1 MRGLLLKVYLETR
14 WPVLCFGVG
23 LACIMAV
30 LTWVLPTILGDIEQV
45 FKTIPIIKP
54 LITALLGVN
63 PDSQFSAQMT
73 QAFLW
78 VHPTVL
84 SILWAHEIMYCTR
97 SPAGEIDRGTID
109 FLLGL
114 PVSRW
119 KLHCAETTGWLIS
132 GIAIIGIGILGHIF
146 IAQRFAADM
155 QPSLQVVLMIL
166 CNLLSMY
173 VAVGAMAM
181 LVSAMSDHRNRA
193 MGVVFAVLLVS
204 FLLNFLAQFWKPAQ
218 PWARLSVLEYYRPA
232 EIIQAGAMPW
242 QNIAVLLTTGLT
254 CWIVAAVVLQRR
266 SICTV

>member
-1 MRGLLLKVYLETR
+1 MKGLLLKIFLETR
-14 WPVLCFGVG
+14 WPVMFFGAG
-23 LACIMAV
+23 LAAIMSI
-30 LTWVLPTILGDIEQV
+30 LTWVLPTILGDIEDV
-45 FKTIPIIKP
+45 FQSIPLIKP
-54 LITALLGVN
+54 LLSALLGVD

-84 SILWAHEIMYCTR
+84 CTLWGHEIMYCTR

-119 KLHCAETTGWLIS
+119 KLHIAETIGWLLS
-132 GIAIIGIGILGHIF
+132 GIVIVGIGITGHVVV
-146 IAQRFAADM
+146 AQQFVEQM
-155 QPSLQVVLMIL
+155 QPSLFTISMIL

-173 VAVGAMAM
+173 VAVGAIAM
-181 LVSAMSDHRNRA
+181 LVSSLSDRRNRA
-193 MGVVFAVLLVS
+193 MGVVFAILLIS
-204 FLLNFLAQFWKPAQ
+204 FLLNFLAQFWKPAE

-232 EIIQAGAMPW
+232 EIIQEGALPVT
-242 QNIAVLLTTGLT
+242 NICILLTVGSI
-254 CWIVAAVVLQRR
+254 CWIAAGVILRRR

>member
-1 MRGLLLKVYLETR
+1 MRGLLFKVYLETR

-30 LTWVLPTILGDIEQV
+30 LTWVLPTILADIEQV

-84 SILWAHEIMYCTR
+84 SIVWAHEIMYCTR

-119 KLHCAETTGWLIS
+119 KLHCAETAGWLIS
-132 GIAIIGIGILGHIF
+132 GVVITGIGILGHVL
-146 IAQRFAADM
+146 IAQRFAANM
-155 QPSLQVVLMIL
+155 QPSIPVVLIIL
-166 CNLLSMY
+166 CNLMSMY
-173 VAVGAMAM
+173 IAVGALAM

-193 MGVVFAVLLVS
+193 MGVVFAILLVS
-204 FLLNFLAQFWKPAQ
+204 FLLNFLAQFWEPAQ

-232 EIIQAGAMPW
+232 GIIQTSAMPW
-242 QNIAVLLTTGLT
+242 SNIAVLLSVGLFF
-254 CWIVAAVVLQRR
+254 WIAAALILRRR

>member
-1 MRGLLLKVYLETR
+1 MRGLLFKVYLETR
-14 WPVLCFGVG
+14 WPVLCFGLG
-23 LACIMAV
+23 MAGIMAV
-30 LTWVLPTILGDIEQV
+30 LTWILPTILADIEQV

-63 PDSQFSAQMT
+63 PDSELSAQMT

-119 KLHCAETTGWLIS
+119 KLHCAETAGWMIS
-132 GIAIIGIGILGHIF
+132 GIVIIGIGIIGHIV
-146 IAQRFAADM
+146 IAQRFAAEM
-155 QPSLQVVLMIL
+155 QPSLRVVVFIL

-173 VAVGAMAM
+173 VAVGSMAM

-193 MGVVFAVLLVS
+193 IGVVFAILLVS

-218 PWARLSVLEYYRPA
+218 PWARLSILEYYRPA
-232 EIIQAGAMPW
+232 EIMQTGMMPW
-242 QNIAVLLTTGLT
+242 QNITVLLMSGLT
-254 CWIVAAVVLQRR
+254 FWTSAALILRRR

>member
-1 MRGLLLKVYLETR
+1 MRGLLLKIYLETR
-14 WPVLCFGVG
+14 WPVACFGVG

-45 FKTIPIIKP
+45 FDSIPIIKP
-54 LITALLGVN
+54 LLTALLGIA

-84 SILWAHEIMYCTR
+84 STLWAHEIMYCTR

-114 PVSRW
+114 PISRW
-119 KLHCAETTGWLIS
+119 RLHCAETVGWLAS
-132 GIAIIGIGILGHIF
+132 GVVIIGIGILGHVLV
-146 IAQRFAADM
+146 AQQFAADM
-155 QPSLQVVLMIL
+155 QPSASAVLIIL

-173 VAVGAMAM
+173 VAVGAMTM
-181 LVSAMSDHRNRA
+181 LVSALSNHRNRA
-193 MGVVFAVLLVS
+193 MGVVFAILLVS

-218 PWARLSVLEYYRPA
+218 PWACLSVLEYYRPA
-232 EIIQAGAMPW
+232 GIIQTGSIPY
-242 QNIAVLLTTGLT
+242 QNISVLLTVGLT
-254 CWIVAAVVLQRR
+254 CWIAAAAILQRR